1 MKRAVKWAMFSLLGV
16 ALIGAVIA
24 GLFSVRVA
32 REVAQIERTIYVPLP
47 TVPPAT
53 ATASPAAVSAA
64 RATAPPVATAPPPTP
79 TVVPPP
85 STGRVIADSIK
96 AGIVGSDGREPVW
109 QGKRY
114 VRILLLGLDRRD
126 ASEITRSDTM
136 MIATVDLWE
145 GTASLLSIP
154 RDLIVTIPGYGED
167 RINAAYAYGQAARPN
182 DPAAGPALAVAT
194 VTKAFDVTID
204 HYIQVDFAG
213 FRAIVDALGG
223 VDISVTEVIDDPT
236 YPTDDYGTKQVR
248 FDPGCYRLDG
258 ERALEYARSRHN
270 SDDNERRDR
279 QMQVMQAALD
289 RLSGIDAARRLPEVI
304 KALGPAVQTSIPWEG
319 QLSLA
324 RLSRRVNGNG
334 VARASIQPPLV
345 RGTITAAGAWVYL
358 GDWPRIRELTRE
370 VTTPKPPAPPA
381 QPAASASQTAAP
393 TASKEDPAAN
403 DLSTPPAPATCRPR

>member
-1 MKRAVKWAMFSLLGV
+1 MMRRVLKWGILGAFGAALVGAGILGV
-16 ALIGAVIA
+16 Y
-24 GLFSVRVA
+24 SVRVA
-32 REVAQIERTIYVPLP
+32 REVARVERTIYVPLP
-47 TVPPAT
+47 TSVPPTVPVA
-53 ATASPAAVSAA
+53 AST
-64 RATAPPVATAPPPTP
+64 RPPPTATAPPPTP

-85 STGRVIADSIK
+85 STGRVIADGIK
-96 AGIVGSDGREPVW
+96 AGIVGSDGRETVW

-126 ASEITRSDTM
+126 ETEIARSDTM

-167 RINAAYAYGQAARPN
+167 RINAAYAVGQAARPN

-194 VTKAFDVTID
+194 VAKAFDVTID
-204 HYIQVDFAG
+204 HYIQVDFNG
-213 FRAIVDALGG
+213 FRAVVDALGG
-223 VDISVTEVIDDPT
+223 VDITITEVIDDPT
-236 YPTDDYGTKQVR
+236 YPTDDYGYKRVR

-289 RLSGIDAARRLPEVI
+289 RVGTMDAARRLPEIV
-304 KALGPAVQTSIPWEG
+304 KALGTTVQTSIPWEG

-324 RLSRRVNGNG
+324 RMSRTVNARG
-334 VARASIQPPLV
+334 VARYSIQPPLV
-345 RGTITAAGAWVYL
+345 RGTITYGGAWVYL
-358 GDWPRIRELTRE
+358 GDWPRIRELAKE
-370 VTTPKPPAPPA
+370 ATTPKPPVPPTPPA
-381 QPAASASQTAAP
+381 APVQPTPAP
-393 TASKEDPAAN
+393 DATKEGAAAN
-403 DLSTPPAPATCRPR
+403 DIASSAAPARCRPR